1 MALDSPDD
9 FSHVQR
15 DFQSPAGHVPVLFD
29 EVLNLLRPRSGGRYI
44 DATFGGGG
52 HTVALLEQSAPDGQ
66 VMAIDADPDAIARA
80 RDLAALFP
88 GRLTLTQG
96 NFRDL
101 EILARDKQFDAVD
114 GILMDLG
121 LSSFQLSRPERGFS
135 FQRSGPLDM
144 RFDTTSAFS
153 ASDIVNGWSE
163 EDIARLLFE
172 YGEEQRSRPIARAIV
187 RERNSE
193 LITTT
198 DRLASIVERAVGGR
212 RGRAIHPATRTFQA
226 LRIAVN
232 DELEALRSG
241 LDGAI
246 NLLTAG
252 GRIAVISFHSLEDRI
267 VKTFLRHESTDCICP
282 PETPICVCGHKAR
295 MTLITRRA
303 VRPSEIEEQSNPRS
317 RSARLRVAERLP

>member
-9 FSHVQR
+9 FSQVQR

-29 EVLNLLRPRSGGRYI
+29 EALNLLRPRSGGRYI